1 MPLHPYFLLT
11 HYPALYILSMD
22 KIMKGV
28 STMALNNSLIEYPV
42 IITKKVS
49 QGKTEYTANSPAL
62 AQLNVSAQNF
72 NAVISMAR
80 EIIANHLALN
90 HDETTPD
97 ATTWKLNDNQSIVML
112 LIDMKAWI
120 AKDQKTTV
128 KTSVSIPK
136 YLLTWARDN
145 KINVSRAATERLKE
159 MYMKDQLYGG

>member
-1 MPLHPYFLLT
+1 
-11 HYPALYILSMD
+11 MD
-22 KIMKGV
+22 KITKGDF
-28 STMALNNSLIEYPV
+28 TMTLNNSLIEYPV
-42 IITKKVS
+42 IITKKTN
-49 QGKTEYTANSPAL
+49 QDKAEYTASSPVL
-62 AQLNVSAQNF
+62 TQLNVSAQSF
-72 NAVISMAR
+72 NAVISMTR

-90 HDETTPD
+90 HDETIPD
-97 ATTWKLNDNQSIVML
+97 ATTWKLSNDQSIVVI

-145 KINVSRAATERLKE
+145 KVNVSRAATERLKE

>member
-1 MPLHPYFLLT
+1 
-11 HYPALYILSMD
+11 MD
-22 KIMKGV
+22 KITKGDF
-28 STMALNNSLIEYPV
+28 TMTLNNSLIEYPV
-42 IITKKVS
+42 IITKKTN
-49 QGKTEYTANSPAL
+49 QDKAEYTASSPAL
-62 AQLNVSAQNF
+62 TQLNVSAQSF

-80 EIIANHLALN
+80 EIIANHLTLN
-90 HDETTPD
+90 HDETIPD
-97 ATTWKLNDNQSIVML
+97 ATTWKLSNDQSIVMI

-145 KINVSRAATERLKE
+145 KVNVSRAATERLKE

>member
-1 MPLHPYFLLT
+1 
-11 HYPALYILSMD
+11 MD
-22 KIMKGV
+22 KIVKGDNIV
-28 STMALNNSLIEYPV
+28 TLNNSLIEYPV
-42 IITKKVS
+42 VITKKTN
-49 QGKTEYTANSPAL
+49 QGKTEYTASSPAL
-62 AQLNVSAQNF
+62 AQLNVSAQSF